1 MEYEAVIG
9 LETHVQLKTKSKM
22 WCGCAN
28 QYGSEPNTNVCPVCL
43 GMPGVLPVPND
54 EALRLT
60 VLTGFLLNCEIPRFA
75 KFDRKSYF
83 YPDAPKNYQLTQYDK
98 PSTQNGFVE
107 FEFSG
112 TGFQSV
118 GGQDARPTMARVRIT
133 RAHLEEDVG
142 KLMHFDRNSGV
153 DFNRAGVPL
162 MEIVS
167 EPDITGA
174 DMAYAYLN
182 ALKDIL
188 IYGNVSDC
196 DMEKGMVRCDVNISV
211 RPVGTKEL
219 GAKIEIKNM
228 NSFSGVRRAA
238 EYEIARQ
245 IAAVKRGEKLIQ
257 STRRWDDEA
266 GITDEMRTKEHAHDY
281 RYFPDPDLMPL
292 APTDAWLAEVKSRVV
307 ELPLARK
314 QRFMREY
321 QLPASDAEIFKNDVS
336 LGNYFELTMLAAQ
349 VKNPKTIANLI
360 TNLVSRELSKE
371 NTIRKIKLDELH
383 RGEPNQDTDF
393 SDFKFKPLT
402 PFDLKLEPKQLVE
415 LAELIDEKTIGSA
428 AAQQVFAEMFE
439 TGKSPSVIVQEKG
452 LAQVSDTGA
461 IEKFC
466 DEAIGA
472 NPNSVSDY
480 KNGKIAAL
488 NFLKGQ
494 VMKLSKGKA
503 NPNLAGEILER
514 KLKG

>member
-43 GMPGVLPVPND
+43 GMPGVLPVPNE
-54 EALRLT
+54 EALRKT
-60 VLTGFLLNCEIPRFA
+60 VLTGYLLNCEIPRFA
-75 KFDRKSYF
+75 KFDRKNYF
-83 YPDAPKNYQLTQYDK
+83 YPDASKNYQLTQYDK
-98 PSTQNGFVE
+98 PSTANGFVE
-107 FEFSG
+107 FEFNG
-112 TGFQSV
+112 LGSV
-118 GGQDARPTMARVRIT
+118 NGRGKVRIT

-142 KLMHFDRNSGV
+142 KLTHFDRTSGV

-162 MEIVS
+162 LEIVS

-182 ALKDIL
+182 ALTEIL
-188 IYGNVSDC
+188 HQGGISDC

-245 IAAVKRGEKLIQ
+245 IEVLKSGGKLIQ
-257 STRRWDDEA
+257 STRRWDDVA
-266 GITDEMRTKEHAHDY
+266 GMTEQMRTKEDAHDY
-281 RYFPDPDLMPL
+281 RYFPEPDMMPL
-292 APTDAWLAEVKSRVV
+292 APTDVWLAEVKTKTI

-314 QRFMREY
+314 QRFMRDY
-321 QLPASDAEIFKNDVS
+321 QLPAGDAEVFKLNPALAS
-336 LGNYFELTMLAAQ
+336 YFEGIAKQA
-349 VKNPKTIANLI
+349 KNPKAVANWVLN
-360 TNLVSRELSKE
+360 NLQAKLTEANAKE
-371 NTIRKIKLDELH
+371 AAEQASMGVEAADMKL
-383 RGEPNQDTDF
+383 
-393 SDFKFKPLT
+393 LT
-402 PFDLKLEPKQLVE
+402 LADLKFPPTALLELVGLVE
-415 LAELIDEKTIGSA
+415 SKAISSS

-439 TGKSPSVIVQEKG
+439 SGKAPALIVQEKG

-466 DEAIGA
+466 DEAIAA
-472 NPNSVSDY
+472 NPNPVADY
-480 KNGKIAAL
+480 KAGKVAAL
-488 NFLKGQ
+488 NSLKGQ

-503 NPNLAGEILER
+503 NPALVGEILER
-514 KLKG
+514 KLKA

>member
-43 GMPGVLPVPND
+43 GMPGVLPVPNE
-54 EALRLT
+54 EALRKT
-60 VLTGFLLNCEIPRFA
+60 VLTGYLLNCEIPRYA
-75 KFDRKSYF
+75 KFDRKNYF
-83 YPDAPKNYQLTQYDK
+83 YPDASKNYQLTQYDK
-98 PSTQNGFVE
+98 PSTANGFVD
-107 FEFSG
+107 FEFNG
-112 TGFQSV
+112 LGSV
-118 GGQDARPTMARVRIT
+118 NGMGKVRIT

-142 KLMHFDRNSGV
+142 KLTHFDRTSGV

-162 MEIVS
+162 LEIVS

-174 DMAYAYLN
+174 DMAHAYLN
-182 ALKDIL
+182 ALTEIL
-188 IYGNVSDC
+188 HQGGVSDC

-211 RPVGTKEL
+211 RPIGTKEL

-245 IAAVKRGEKLIQ
+245 IEVLKSGGKLVQ
-257 STRRWDDEA
+257 STRRWDDVA
-266 GITDEMRTKEHAHDY
+266 GITEEMRTKENAHDY
-281 RYFPDPDLMPL
+281 RYFPEPDMMPL
-292 APTDAWLAEVKSRVV
+292 APTDAWLVEVKALVI
-307 ELPLARK
+307 ELPIARK
-314 QRFMREY
+314 QRFMRDY
-321 QLPASDAEIFKNDVS
+321 QIPAGDAEVFKSNVA
-336 LGNYFELTMLAAQ
+336 LGNYFEGIAKQ
-349 VKNPKTIANLI
+349 SKNPKAVANWI
-360 TNLVSRELSKE
+360 INNLLSKLAE
-371 NTIRKIKLDELH
+371 AAKTAEVSDSFSPSGGEGRDEGARAANGFASL
-383 RGEPNQDTDF
+383 
-393 SDFKFKPLT
+393 KFPPSAL
-402 PFDLKLEPKQLVE
+402 LELVALVE
-415 LAELIDEKTIGSA
+415 AKTISSS

-439 TGKSPSVIVQEKG
+439 TGKVPAVIVQEKG

-466 DEAIGA
+466 DEAIAA
-472 NPNSVSDY
+472 NPAPVADY
-480 KNGKIAAL
+480 KAGKVAAL
-488 NFLKGQ
+488 NSLKGQ

-503 NPNLAGEILER
+503 NPALVGEILER